1 MSLAQNIKYYRQ
13 KRNMTQEKLAKAL
26 GVSSQAVSKWETSE
40 TYPDGALLVPLA
52 QLLEVSLDTL
62 FENGRIHF
70 NDLSENIVQFL
81 YDCPP
86 EERFWQLYKL
96 CLSQQV
102 GIYMSYSYEENL
114 YRSENLQN
122 RDLNLPSDFST
133 KEGFAWYSPSD
144 PPFYAVFPQ
153 GKHGYDAISQNPKK
167 LQKLFSLLSNSDTLD
182 ALIYIHRH
190 TGRFVFEAEILA
202 KECGIGEER
211 LDQVME
217 ALLQLGIV
225 RCDRL
230 EIDGKERTLY
240 YAIPSHKWIALLSIA
255 CSVDEQGPKMLTG
268 NARKAPYLK
277 PIE

>member
-1 MSLAQNIKYYRQ
+1 MANVVLESLLKPLEEFYKPSFVEEIAINHAGEVWMRLHGA
-13 KRNMTQEKLAKAL
+13 RVPW
-26 GVSSQAVSKWETSE
+26 VS
-40 TYPDGALLVPLA
+40 
-52 QLLEVSLDTL
+52 
-62 FENGRIHF
+62 
-70 NDLSENIVQFL
+70 
-81 YDCPP
+81 
-86 EERFWQLYKL
+86 YK
-96 CLSQQV
+96 
-102 GIYMSYSYEENL
+102 
-114 YRSENLQN
+114 SENLQY

-182 ALIYIHRH
+182 AVIYIHRH